1 MLPVL
6 NDSLLRTSRNRPCCW
21 LAICTACCTVKVL
34 APPLSRLG
42 NISITPDEMATNRKI
57 SLFWSRKKSTLY
69 HENDLRK
76 RAESRDYNMD
86 GKFQLWG
93 DCYNS

>member
-21 LAICTACCTVKVL
+21 LAICTSCCTVKVL

-42 NISITPDEMATNRKI
+42 NISITPDAMATNRKI
-57 SLFWSRKKSTLY
+57 RLFWSRKKSTLY
-69 HENDLRK
+69 PENALGK
-76 RAESRDYNMD
+76 RAESRDYKMD
-86 GKFQLWG
+86 GKFQLLG
-93 DCYNS
+93 DFYHA